1 MQDGYGVVV
10 TNTNQNEALVEIKG
24 KKVFKS
30 IKVECKIAGETNQF
44 RWNWLGGDCIKQVH
58 HSDWFIFLLKTARNT
73 TDVMQVVNFTD
84 LMQVY
89 HQVTSSLLTLSS
101 YIISVKIRLDPTWY
115 LQTCCK
121 LLKQYA
127 SSLWIKSL
135 DNQLAL
141 SQLTNCSRLVIIKSE
156 QAMWT
161 HPDIQTCCNLDVPGC
176 VAIVINI
183 TFLYKH
189 PLKYNLI
196 ATLTCEVIPISP
208 IQIMVY
214 NNIFTRLCRAV
225 L

>member
-1 MQDGYGVVV
+1 
-10 TNTNQNEALVEIKG
+10 
-24 KKVFKS
+24 
-30 IKVECKIAGETNQF
+30 
-44 RWNWLGGDCIKQVH
+44 
-58 HSDWFIFLLKTARNT
+58 
-73 TDVMQVVNFTD
+73 MQVVNFTD
-84 LMQVY
+84 LMKFY
-89 HQVTSSLLTLSS
+89 HQIASSLLTSSS

-127 SSLWIKSL
+127 SILWIKSL
-135 DNQLAL
+135 DNQLVL

-156 QAMWT
+156 QVMWT

-183 TFLYKH
+183 TFLYNH

-208 IQIMVY
+208 IQITCIQLIQLRLSFQNRKLLTTSVQGIMDYCLFRPGYWGNYVCSKSICRSKFPCEPLMLFQT
-214 NNIFTRLCRAV
+214 NNFEFRGENRQ
-225 L
+225 

>member
-1 MQDGYGVVV
+1 M
-10 TNTNQNEALVEIKG
+10 
-24 KKVFKS
+24 
-30 IKVECKIAGETNQF
+30 
-44 RWNWLGGDCIKQVH
+44 
-58 HSDWFIFLLKTARNT
+58 
-73 TDVMQVVNFTD
+73 
-84 LMQVY
+84 
-89 HQVTSSLLTLSS
+89 
-101 YIISVKIRLDPTWY
+101 KIRLDPTWY

-156 QAMWT
+156 QATWT

-183 TFLYKH
+183 TFLYNH

-196 ATLTCEVIPISP
+196 ATLTCEVIPKSP
-208 IQIMVY
+208 IQVMVC
-214 NNIFTRLCRAV
+214 NNIFYKLVSSALKHSSKSCYIMTVSNLSWQSYKKSKNAIKLIRYKLKCCSKLV
-225 L
+225 TTTQEHDCIIVKTQLVDSFWKELL